1 MGDYFVWGGQLILM
15 YNNERGVLQGWSI
28 ESEGGIETVQYN
40 KGGILKGG
48 DIKRKNKIGLVY
60 LGEGY

>member
-1 MGDYFVWGGQLILM
+1 M
-15 YNNERGVLQGWSI
+15 YNNERGVLKGWSI
-28 ESEGGIETVQYN
+28 VSEGGIETVQYN